1 MLRHNMN
8 RKHLFLALAL
18 GIVLVLLCASMAL
31 AADRPIKVSMEL
43 SKYKLSGPETV
54 TVSITVT
61 NVGDGDMPAPVTL
74 YYPDGSK
81 VEDFGSPT
89 LSVGKSKR
97 WTGDWAVTQE
107 ELDDGKIA
115 FSVKYSAYDGPIGE
129 DGEPTLKAHKVNYT
143 KNITNL
149 GKDPQITVNRII
161 VPTTA
166 QKDQEI
172 SVTYEVTNSGDV
184 EVNSVNIKENAAV
197 SAKSGTINSIA
208 VGATESYTF
217 TTTMGKKDIT
227 SAATISYKAGGK
239 GYTKK
244 VDATTIK
251 YGEVKLNATLKA
263 DKKGGA
269 PGDTVKL
276 TLTLKNSGTLDFTNI
291 TVTDPVL
298 GTVFEGLEVK
308 AGKTENFEKDVTVTE
323 TQDLQFTVKADE
335 STGKGVET
343 ATGRLKITAMDP
355 TQVIALRVEASADRD
370 TIYKRPGEVR
380 FFVTVHNDSAVE
392 VKNVTVR
399 SGDVTLYTFDSIP
412 VGKSSSFV
420 RDINANLTDKMQSGT
435 FRFVA
440 SCRDQLDQTLQ
451 FESNDVVI
459 NYVEQTPVPEEPPL
473 VTPPKPASEPMPTDQ
488 PEPEWLDQAETI
500 ADGAK
505 WIFAAVAGIMLIL
518 LLIGAVRRGKSRSE
532 SKKAMDHLEGAN
544 YRDYSAVPKRGQR
557 SEISNGGTTE
567 DKPAAEDDKPEV
579 KEEVENTV
587 QSSELMAE
595 TLRRLYSDKA
605 EETAEAVT
613 EAVEEKAEAAAEA
626 AETAAADAAEAAQE
640 VKSAA
645 EETGGARRRRGRK
658 QE

>member
-459 NYVEQTPVPEEPPL
+459 NYVEQTPVPEEPP
-473 VTPPKPASEPMPTDQ
+473 
-488 PEPEWLDQAETI
+488 EPEWLDQAETI

-505 WIFAAVAGIMLIL
+505 WIFAAVAGILLIL

>member
-1 MLRHNMN
+1 M
-8 RKHLFLALAL
+8 
-18 GIVLVLLCASMAL
+18 
-31 AADRPIKVSMEL
+31 
-43 SKYKLSGPETV
+43 
-54 TVSITVT
+54 
-61 NVGDGDMPAPVTL
+61 
-74 YYPDGSK
+74 
-81 VEDFGSPT
+81 
-89 LSVGKSKR
+89 
-97 WTGDWAVTQE
+97 
-107 ELDDGKIA
+107 
-115 FSVKYSAYDGPIGE
+115 
-129 DGEPTLKAHKVNYT
+129 
-143 KNITNL
+143 
-149 GKDPQITVNRII
+149 
-161 VPTTA
+161 
-166 QKDQEI
+166 
-172 SVTYEVTNSGDV
+172 
-184 EVNSVNIKENAAV
+184 
-197 SAKSGTINSIA
+197 
-208 VGATESYTF
+208 
-217 TTTMGKKDIT
+217 
-227 SAATISYKAGGK
+227 
-239 GYTKK
+239 
-244 VDATTIK
+244 
-251 YGEVKLNATLKA
+251 
-263 DKKGGA
+263 
-269 PGDTVKL
+269 
-276 TLTLKNSGTLDFTNI
+276 
-291 TVTDPVL
+291 
-298 GTVFEGLEVK
+298 
-308 AGKTENFEKDVTVTE
+308 
-323 TQDLQFTVKADE
+323 
-335 STGKGVET
+335 
-343 ATGRLKITAMDP
+343 
-355 TQVIALRVEASADRD
+355 
-370 TIYKRPGEVR
+370 
-380 FFVTVHNDSAVE
+380 
-392 VKNVTVR
+392 
-399 SGDVTLYTFDSIP
+399 
-412 VGKSSSFV
+412 GKSSSFV

-505 WIFAAVAGIMLIL
+505 WIFAAVAGILLIL

-645 EETGGARRRRGRK
+645 EETGGARRRRCRK

>member
-1 MLRHNMN
+1 
-8 RKHLFLALAL
+8 
-18 GIVLVLLCASMAL
+18 
-31 AADRPIKVSMEL
+31 
-43 SKYKLSGPETV
+43 
-54 TVSITVT
+54 
-61 NVGDGDMPAPVTL
+61 
-74 YYPDGSK
+74 
-81 VEDFGSPT
+81 
-89 LSVGKSKR
+89 
-97 WTGDWAVTQE
+97 
-107 ELDDGKIA
+107 
-115 FSVKYSAYDGPIGE
+115 
-129 DGEPTLKAHKVNYT
+129 
-143 KNITNL
+143 
-149 GKDPQITVNRII
+149 
-161 VPTTA
+161 
-166 QKDQEI
+166 
-172 SVTYEVTNSGDV
+172 
-184 EVNSVNIKENAAV
+184 
-197 SAKSGTINSIA
+197 
-208 VGATESYTF
+208 
-217 TTTMGKKDIT
+217 
-227 SAATISYKAGGK
+227 
-239 GYTKK
+239 
-244 VDATTIK
+244 
-251 YGEVKLNATLKA
+251 
-263 DKKGGA
+263 
-269 PGDTVKL
+269 
-276 TLTLKNSGTLDFTNI
+276 
-291 TVTDPVL
+291 
-298 GTVFEGLEVK
+298 
-308 AGKTENFEKDVTVTE
+308 
-323 TQDLQFTVKADE
+323 
-335 STGKGVET
+335 
-343 ATGRLKITAMDP
+343 MDP

-505 WIFAAVAGIMLIL
+505 WIFAAVAGILLIL

>member
-217 TTTMGKKDIT
+217 TTTMGKKVIR
-227 SAATISYKAGGK
+227 TIR
-239 GYTKK
+239 
-244 VDATTIK
+244 II
-251 YGEVKLNATLKA
+251 L
-263 DKKGGA
+263 
-269 PGDTVKL
+269 
-276 TLTLKNSGTLDFTNI
+276 
-291 TVTDPVL
+291 
-298 GTVFEGLEVK
+298 
-308 AGKTENFEKDVTVTE
+308 
-323 TQDLQFTVKADE
+323 
-335 STGKGVET
+335 
-343 ATGRLKITAMDP
+343 
-355 TQVIALRVEASADRD
+355 
-370 TIYKRPGEVR
+370 
-380 FFVTVHNDSAVE
+380 
-392 VKNVTVR
+392 
-399 SGDVTLYTFDSIP
+399 
-412 VGKSSSFV
+412 
-420 RDINANLTDKMQSGT
+420 
-435 FRFVA
+435 
-440 SCRDQLDQTLQ
+440 
-451 FESNDVVI
+451 
-459 NYVEQTPVPEEPPL
+459 
-473 VTPPKPASEPMPTDQ
+473 
-488 PEPEWLDQAETI
+488 
-500 ADGAK
+500 
-505 WIFAAVAGIMLIL
+505 GIMLYPNQST
-518 LLIGAVRRGKSRSE
+518 RRG
-532 SKKAMDHLEGAN
+532 AMA
-544 YRDYSAVPKRGQR
+544 
-557 SEISNGGTTE
+557 
-567 DKPAAEDDKPEV
+567 
-579 KEEVENTV
+579 
-587 QSSELMAE
+587 
-595 TLRRLYSDKA
+595 
-605 EETAEAVT
+605 TAGMVWVIT
-613 EAVEEKAEAAAEA
+613 IM
-626 AETAAADAAEAAQE
+626 
-640 VKSAA
+640 
-645 EETGGARRRRGRK
+645 G
-658 QE
+658 